1 MFEFVVGVFILI
13 LVALAIALLVL
24 VLIAIKELL
33 CDIYEED
40 IYEERR
46 RHNGCN

>member
-13 LVALAIALLVL
+13 LVALSIELLVL
-24 VLIAIKELL
+24 LLMAIKEVA
-33 CDIYEED
+33 CD